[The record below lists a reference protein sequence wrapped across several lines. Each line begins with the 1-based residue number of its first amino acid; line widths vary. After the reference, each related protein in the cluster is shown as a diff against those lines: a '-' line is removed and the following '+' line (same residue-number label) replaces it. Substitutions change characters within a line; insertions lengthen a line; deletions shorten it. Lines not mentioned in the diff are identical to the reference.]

1 VDVVDVAMNRWTPV
15 DVVDAVDGVDGVDDV
30 DDVDVGAAITV
41 LDYS

>member
-1 VDVVDVAMNRWTPV
+1 MDVAMNRWTPV